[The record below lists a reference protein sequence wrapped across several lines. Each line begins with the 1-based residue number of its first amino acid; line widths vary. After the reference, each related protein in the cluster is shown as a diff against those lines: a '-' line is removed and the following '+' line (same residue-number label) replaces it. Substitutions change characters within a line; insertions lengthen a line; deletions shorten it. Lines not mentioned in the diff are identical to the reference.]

1 MTAQSWHSIAS
12 GKPYQVAGSSTGEVT
27 SLDQFLGDAE
37 FTIDGEG
44 GPVLVRGH
52 GVPLEG
58 STGGVVRVH
67 EKSDVGGKDVRVWHV
82 CADERGFVAE
92 SIAAF

>member
-12 GKPYQVAGSSTGEVT
+12 GKPYLVTGSTAGDIT

-52 GVPLEG
+52 GVRLEDKI
-58 STGGVVRVH
+58 RFH
-67 EKSDVGGKDVRVWHV
+67 EKSEIGGKDVRVWHV
-82 CADERGFVAE
+82 CSDERGFVAE

>member
-12 GKPYQVAGSSTGEVT
+12 GKPYVVTRMVTGEVT

-44 GPVLVRGH
+44 GEVLVRGH
-52 GVPLEG
+52 GVRLEDM
-58 STGGVVRVH
+58 VRFH
-67 EKSDVGGKDVRVWHV
+67 EKSEVGGKDVRVWHV

>member
-12 GKPYQVAGSSTGEVT
+12 GKPYLVTGAAT

-52 GVPLEG
+52 GVPLEDK
-58 STGGVVRVH
+58 VRFH
-67 EKSDVGGKDVRVWHV
+67 EKSEIGGKDVRVWHV
-82 CADERGFVAE
+82 SADERGIVAE

>member
-12 GKPYQVAGSSTGEVT
+12 GKPYVVTGLLSGEAT

-44 GPVLVRGH
+44 GPVVVRGH
-52 GVPLEG
+52 GVPLEDEI
-58 STGGVVRVH
+58 RFH
-67 EKSDVGGKDVRVWHV
+67 EKSEVGGKDVRVWHIRSD
-82 CADERGFVAE
+82 ARGFVAE

>member
-12 GKPYQVAGSSTGEVT
+12 GKPYPVTGLTSGEVT

-44 GPVLVRGH
+44 GPVVVCGH
-52 GVPLEG
+52 GVPLEDKI
-58 STGGVVRVH
+58 RFH
-67 EKSDVGGKDVRVWHV
+67 EKDTVGGKDVRVWHV
-82 CADERGFVAE
+82 SSGGSGFVAE

>member
-12 GKPYQVAGSSTGEVT
+12 GKPYLVTGSSVGEAT
-27 SLDQFLGDAE
+27 SLDKFLGDAE

-52 GVPLEG
+52 GVPLEDE
-58 STGGVVRVH
+58 VRSH
-67 EKSDVGGKDVRVWHV
+67 EKSEIGGKDVRVWHV
-82 CADERGFVAE
+82 SADERGIVAE

>member
-12 GKPYQVAGSSTGEVT
+12 GKPYPVTGLATGEVT

-44 GPVLVRGH
+44 GPMVVRGH
-52 GVPLEG
+52 GVPLGDEI
-58 STGGVVRVH
+58 RFH
-67 EKSDVGGKDVRVWHV
+67 EKDTVGGKDVRVWHLCRTGDV
-82 CADERGFVAE
+82 IVAE

>member
-1 MTAQSWHSIAS
+1 MTTQSWHSIAS
-12 GKPYQVAGSSTGEVT
+12 GKPYLVTGAVT

-44 GPVLVRGH
+44 GPVVVRGH

-58 STGGVVRVH
+58 PADGVVRFH
-67 EKSDVGGKDVRVWHV
+67 EKSEVGGKDVRVWHV
-82 CADERGFVAE
+82 CAEDRGFVAE
-92 SIAAF
+92 SVAAF

>member
-1 MTAQSWHSIAS
+1 MIAQSWHSIAS
-12 GKPYQVAGSSTGEVT
+12 GKPYVVTGLVTGEVT

-52 GVPLEG
+52 GVPLEDK
-58 STGGVVRVH
+58 VRFH
-67 EKSDVGGKDVRVWHV
+67 EKSEVGGKDIRVWHV
-82 CADERGFVAE
+82 CSDERGFIAE

>member
-12 GKPYQVAGSSTGEVT
+12 GKPYLVTGMTTGAVT

-44 GPVLVRGH
+44 GPVVVRGH
-52 GVPLEG
+52 GVPLDEK
-58 STGGVVRVH
+58 VRFH
-67 EKSDVGGKDVRVWHV
+67 EKDSVGGKDVRVWHV
-82 CADERGFVAE
+82 CLQGDVVVAE